1 MSHAFN
7 FRASGEEL
15 SCEAKLLSSELKKGS
30 GENWA
35 PDPALAETIGM
46 LSQPGS
52 DIREALQKLSVYL
65 RMDGDIPD
73 GLVGLDLLR
82 KSKMCTAYA
91 LEKLD
96 FAGHLLAFLKQD
108 IPQDRAGRNM
118 LRLQDEHQL
127 FYKIHPGMS
136 LNIIEPY

>member
-1 MSHAFN
+1 MSHAS

-52 DIREALQKLSVYL
+52 DIREVLQKLSVYL

-73 GLVGLDLLR
+73 GLGPGLDLLR

-108 IPQDRAGRNM
+108 ISQDRAGRNM
-118 LRLQDEHQL
+118 LRLQDEHQVQCSRTSTQAC
-127 FYKIHPGMS
+127 H
-136 LNIIEPY
+136 